1 MNGKGALGTL
11 WDGGMRQRHP
21 GLQLSQHS
29 ASRTRLIVGPVW
41 TLVVLK
47 RLPRKTTDGDVS
59 LYTLMQE
66 LKKKKKKLNC
76 FSGTSLAVHWLRLC
90 APNAGGVS
98 SVPGGGTKIPDA
110 ANHSLKK

>member
-47 RLPRKTTDGDVS
+47 RLPRKTTNGDVS

-66 LKKKKKKLNC
+66 LKKKKKAELLFWDILGSPLVKTLC
-76 FSGTSLAVHWLRLC
+76 SQCRGCEFSPWWG
-90 APNAGGVS
+90 N
-98 SVPGGGTKIPDA
+98 
-110 ANHSLKK
+110 

>member
-11 WDGGMRQRHP
+11 WNGGMRQRHP

-29 ASRTRLIVGPVW
+29 AARTRLIVGPVW
-41 TLVVLK
+41 TQVVLK
-47 RLPRKTTDGDVS
+47 RLPRKTTNGDVS

-66 LKKKKKKLNC
+66 FKKKKKLNC

-90 APNAGGVS
+90 APNAGGVG